1 MKKSSTNVCEGL
13 NKLNEKCILKK
24 RLGFR
29 ESNLKSEKLW
39 QM

>member
-13 NKLNEKCILKK
+13 NKLNEKCILNKDWV
-24 RLGFR
+24 L